1 MIKKFNW
8 QIWLGFLLAF
18 AGAVTYSFV
27 FVDYP
32 ALRDF
37 PWTALGF
44 FALALGFLF
53 AGFGR
58 AFAVG
63 SRLRSKIA
71 ASIVGLL
78 TLAVMGLFLFAV
90 LIAARW
96 LPESKNAPHVG
107 QAAPEFT
114 LPDINGKPVSLS
126 ELRST
131 PIGGN
136 APKGVLLIFYRGYW

>member
-8 QIWLGFLLAF
+8 QIWSGFLLAV
-18 AGAVTYSFV
+18 AGAVTYAFV

-53 AGFGR
+53 AGFAR

-63 SRLRSKIA
+63 TRLYSKIA

-78 TLAVMGLFLFAV
+78 AFAVMGLFLFAV

-96 LPESKNAPHVG
+96 LPESKNAPQVG
-107 QAAPEFT
+107 QTAPEFS
-114 LPDINGKPVSLS
+114 LPDINGKQVSLS
-126 ELRST
+126 ELRSA
-131 PIGGN
+131 PI
-136 APKGVLLIFYRGYW
+136 KG